1 MRPYPM
7 RRLRFASVCLAMA
20 VAACQ
25 AEPPVSAPTPATP
38 SVAVEPAPVPASA
51 SAGSVS
57 APSPSPAGRYE
68 ATTPAPGTLTLSEA
82 GDGAW
87 HITLRGGAVPDG
99 ASTAADCE
107 LEARGPLVDGR
118 IAADVVP
125 FEGTLSSVTEA
136 DLARE
141 PSTVSIVLNGD
152 VATVTTDYTQCAL
165 GADLAGTY
173 TRVATP

>member
-7 RRLRFASVCLAMA
+7 RRLRFASACLAMA

-51 SAGSVS
+51 GSVS

-82 GDGAW
+82 GDGVW

-152 VATVTTDYTQCAL
+152 VATVMTDYTQCAL